1 MKALDVLIIGI
12 LAVFIG
18 ISFYIYQAS
27 HLKAG
32 LVAFAVYY
40 AAWELML
47 PISGGSV
54 NTGLRNLMKVRVTDR
69 WRAPL

>member
-12 LAVFIG
+12 LTFIG

-40 AAWELML
+40 AAWELVVAHL
-47 PISGGSV
+47 GGSV
-54 NTGLRNLMKVRVTDR
+54 NTGLRNLMKVTDC
-69 WRAPL
+69 WRALI